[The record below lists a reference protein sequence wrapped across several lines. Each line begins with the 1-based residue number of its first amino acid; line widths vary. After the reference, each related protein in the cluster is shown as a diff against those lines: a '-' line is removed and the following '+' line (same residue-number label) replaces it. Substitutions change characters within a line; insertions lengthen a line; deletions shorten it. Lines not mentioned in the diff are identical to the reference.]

1 MGLGVAIGLSPR
13 LRAAAE
19 PVLEFFRA
27 IPPPVL
33 VPLIMVLAG
42 IDDGMKVLVIA
53 SGCVWPILLNTVEG
67 VRALDEVLSDT
78 CRMYGVRGPSRLRH
92 LVLRGASPQIM
103 AGLRQALSIGII
115 LMVISEMFA
124 SSSGLGFTIVLF
136 QRGFEIPEMWSG
148 ILLLGLLGYT
158 LALLFRRLERRVLSW
173 HRGRGWT
180 VLEVCGVRKVYEDRG
195 VEALREVTFEVDA
208 GELVCVVGPSGCGK
222 TTLLRCVAGLLPPT
236 AGSVRVGGVP
246 VTGPPPRMAV
256 VFQEYGRSLFPW
268 MTVRQNVELPLKEKK
283 VPAGRR
289 NELVAGALAAVGLAD
304 VADAHP
310 WQLSGGMQ
318 QRVAI
323 ARAVA
328 YEPQVLLMDEPF
340 AAVDAQTRADL
351 EDLILALWRDL
362 GVTTLFVTHDIDEAV
377 YLGQRVIVLSGSP
390 TVVMEDLK
398 IDLPPER
405 DQLTTRSL
413 PRFADLRG
421 RLYAQIQRARGTD
434 EDGEPMRT
442 GDR

>member
-1 MGLGVAIGLSPR
+1 MNETGRDAARVKAPGEAPGPGRGARAGWAGRVAARVLTVAGVPALLVLAWQVYSSLSENFYVPAPGRVARAFVETWFSERLLDDVLPSLARLLAGYALAAAAGVGLGVAIGLSPR

-173 HRGRGWT
+173 HRGRG
-180 VLEVCGVRKVYEDRG
+180 VDR
-195 VEALREVTFEVDA
+195 A
-208 GELVCVVGPSGCGK
+208 
-222 TTLLRCVAGLLPPT
+222 
-236 AGSVRVGGVP
+236 
-246 VTGPPPRMAV
+246 
-256 VFQEYGRSLFPW
+256 
-268 MTVRQNVELPLKEKK
+268 
-283 VPAGRR
+283 
-289 NELVAGALAAVGLAD
+289 
-304 VADAHP
+304 
-310 WQLSGGMQ
+310 
-318 QRVAI
+318 
-323 ARAVA
+323 
-328 YEPQVLLMDEPF
+328 
-340 AAVDAQTRADL
+340 
-351 EDLILALWRDL
+351 
-362 GVTTLFVTHDIDEAV
+362 
-377 YLGQRVIVLSGSP
+377 
-390 TVVMEDLK
+390 
-398 IDLPPER
+398 
-405 DQLTTRSL
+405 
-413 PRFADLRG
+413 
-421 RLYAQIQRARGTD
+421 
-434 EDGEPMRT
+434 
-442 GDR
+442 